1 MQDGKLC
8 EPALGVRPA
17 PMAIPKK
24 NLLEAFQASAA
35 AEKAAKAQAPAEA
48 TGAKAGGPFA
58 PQPASAPPPPVVRS
72 APKPESPLRRP
83 DALQR
88 LIALQVVI
96 TIGAFFLGRVSVGGV
111 EAGAPAEGEAAPP
124 TERNEVVPAKAA
136 AKPLAPPAAT
146 GDVRVV
152 TSADA
157 GTAAERALLDP
168 NNRYTVK
175 LAEYQKGR
183 DDELAAATLQ
193 WLVSQGLPA
202 AAKYQGSRLFLLVGA
217 APKQSELDGLRDRL
231 KTMNGPP
238 PLNKPA
244 EFHDA
249 YISSIDRLITR

>member
-1 MQDGKLC
+1 
-8 EPALGVRPA
+8 
-17 PMAIPKK
+17 MAIPKK

-35 AEKAAKAQAPAEA
+35 AEKAKVQAPAEA

-58 PQPASAPPPPVVRS
+58 PQPASALPPPVVRS
-72 APKPESPLRRP
+72 APKSESPLRRP

-88 LIALQVVI
+88 LIALQVVV
-96 TIGAFFLGRVSVGGV
+96 TIAAFFLGRLSVGDV
-111 EAGAPAEGEAAPP
+111 QAAAAPAVATDASKPAPEEAARPASRPENQP
-124 TERNEVVPAKAA
+124 TAA
-136 AKPLAPPAAT
+136 A
-146 GDVRVV
+146 V

-183 DDELAAATLQ
+183 DDEIAAGTLQ
-193 WLVSQGLPA
+193 WLISQGLPA

-217 APKQSELDGLRDRL
+217 AANQAELDGLRDRL

-238 PLNKPA
+238 PLHKPA

-249 YISSIDRLITR
+249 YISSIDRLITRQ

>member
-1 MQDGKLC
+1 
-8 EPALGVRPA
+8 
-17 PMAIPKK
+17 MAIPKK

-35 AEKAAKAQAPAEA
+35 AEKAAKALAPAEA
-48 TGAKAGGPFA
+48 TGSKAGGPFA

-111 EAGAPAEGEAAPP
+111 EAGAPPAAESAPP
-124 TERNEVVPAKAA
+124 VVRSE
-136 AKPLAPPAAT
+136 PPAPSAA

-175 LAEYQKGR
+175 IAEYQKGR
-183 DDELAAATLQ
+183 DDALAAATLQ

-217 APKQSELDGLRDRL
+217 APKQAELDGLRDRL

>member
-1 MQDGKLC
+1 
-8 EPALGVRPA
+8 
-17 PMAIPKK
+17 MAIPKK

-35 AEKAAKAQAPAEA
+35 AEKAKVQAPAEA
-48 TGAKAGGPFA
+48 AGAKAGGPFA
-58 PQPASAPPPPVVRS
+58 PQPASALPPPVVRS
-72 APKPESPLRRP
+72 TPKPDSPLSRP

-88 LIALQVVI
+88 LIALQVVV
-96 TIGAFFLGRVSVGGV
+96 TIAAFFLGRLSVGDV
-111 EAGAPAEGEAAPP
+111 QAGSAPATVSDAQQSVPEQPARPAAQPQGKP
-124 TERNEVVPAKAA
+124 TAA
-136 AKPLAPPAAT
+136 A
-146 GDVRVV
+146 V

-168 NNRYTVK
+168 DNRYTVK

-183 DDELAAATLQ
+183 DDEIAAGTLQ
-193 WLVSQGLPA
+193 WLISQGLPA

-217 APKQSELDGLRDRL
+217 APSQAELDGLRDRL

-238 PLNKPA
+238 PLHKPA

>member
-1 MQDGKLC
+1 
-8 EPALGVRPA
+8 
-17 PMAIPKK
+17 MAIPKK

-35 AEKAAKAQAPAEA
+35 AEKAAKALAPAEA
-48 TGAKAGGPFA
+48 TGSKAGGPFA

-96 TIGAFFLGRVSVGGV
+96 TIGAFFLGRVSVGDV
-111 EAGAPAEGEAAPP
+111 EAGAPLAEDPAPP
-124 TERNEVVPAKAA
+124 VVRYEPSAQPAAR
-136 AKPLAPPAAT
+136 PQPPAS

-175 LAEYQKGR
+175 IAEYQKGR
-183 DDELAAATLQ
+183 DDALAAATLQ

-217 APKQSELDGLRDRL
+217 APKQAELDGLRDRL